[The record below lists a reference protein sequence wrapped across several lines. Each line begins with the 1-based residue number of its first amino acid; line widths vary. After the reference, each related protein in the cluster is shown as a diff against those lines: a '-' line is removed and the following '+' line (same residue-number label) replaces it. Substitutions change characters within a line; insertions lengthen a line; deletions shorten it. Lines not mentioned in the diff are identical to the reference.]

1 MTQRPSGRELYRET
15 DWWRVKQDTR
25 EEGWKRES
33 REGGRLGTFQLSP
46 PAGSTLQGPTTHF
59 LGSVCRLVSL
69 SKHRPVS
76 LALRGRLVSSHCPLA
91 VWAQNMQASK
101 AWQSGLRGEAL
112 MAQTQPQLQV
122 RTLGA
127 CPGKP
132 PPSPGPARS
141 LGLSA
146 ESQWLLL
153 PFQRA
158 ARWPPGLS
166 PQLICLQQVLPSQAP
181 HSWMENKTFFWGL
194 WNRTRWPHPISLEVR
209 ICYFFSSEK
218 ETGPLSLCREHQI
231 RLLWAMKSGAVS

>member
-1 MTQRPSGRELYRET
+1 MTQRPSGRELSRET

-33 REGGRLGTFQLSP
+33 REGGRLGTFQLSA
-46 PAGSTLQGPTTHF
+46 PAGSTLQGPTPHF

-76 LALRGRLVSSHCPLA
+76 SHCPLA
-91 VWAQNMQASK
+91 VWAQNMQASE

-122 RTLGA
+122 RTLST

-158 ARWPPGLS
+158 ACWPPGLS
-166 PQLICLQQVLPSQAP
+166 PQLICLQQVLPLQAP
-181 HSWMENKTFFWGL
+181 HSWMENKIFFWGL
-194 WNRTRWPHPISLEVR
+194 WNKTRWPHLVSLEVR
-209 ICYFFSSEK
+209 ICFSVLRRKLVLLAFAES
-218 ETGPLSLCREHQI
+218 I
-231 RLLWAMKSGAVS
+231 RSVLLWAMKSWAVS